1 MQKYLSIAAISILVS
16 IVVLLSPLFVLADGV
31 QPNWGYSGK
40 TDSSRWGK
48 LSPNFGTCESGMAQ
62 SPIDIKGAN
71 KKGASAPITFNY
83 KSSPLVVV
91 DNGHTIQAN
100 YAPGSSMTV
109 GGEKYELLQ
118 FHFHTPSEHQIAG
131 KASAMEVHLVHRNA
145 TGKLAVVGVMM
156 NKGKEHPLIA
166 KVWQAIPPSGKTNTF
181 KNIPINAAD
190 LLPVNKSY
198 YSYAGSL
205 TTPPCS
211 EGVKWHVLTTGISLS
226 PKQIATFERLYPVN
240 ARPIQPIGDRK
251 IELQGSL

>member
-1 MQKYLSIAAISILVS
+1 MEKYLSIAAISILVS

-40 TDSSRWGK
+40 TNSSTWGK
-48 LSPNFGTCESGMAQ
+48 LSPNFGKCESGMAQ
-62 SPIDIKGAN
+62 SPIDIKGA
-71 KKGASAPITFNY
+71 KKGSSTPITFNY

-91 DNGHTIQAN
+91 DNGHSIQAN

-145 TGKLAVVGVMM
+145 AGKLAVVGVMM

-166 KVWQAIPPSGKTNTF
+166 RVWQAIPPADKTNTF

-190 LLPVNKSY
+190 LLPATKSY

-205 TTPPCS
+205 TTPPCT

-226 PKQIATFERLYPVN
+226 SKQIAIFKKLYPVD
-240 ARPIQPIGDRK
+240 ARPIQPIGDRQ